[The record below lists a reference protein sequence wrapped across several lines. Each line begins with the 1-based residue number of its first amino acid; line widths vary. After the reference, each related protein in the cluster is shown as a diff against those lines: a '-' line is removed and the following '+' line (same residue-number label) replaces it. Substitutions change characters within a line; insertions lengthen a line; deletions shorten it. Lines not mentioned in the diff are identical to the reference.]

1 VPGIGGVIADTLSYV
16 SANGW
21 ILDWLT
27 APFCQSTKSGE
38 AEMKRIVKKKTS
50 KKTESKIPLGGSDRN
65 LLARVSFHLHRLAK
79 IERFSPKQ
87 WKEDVEAYFGG
98 RCAYCE
104 RKVPQLEKEHIIPI
118 NREGLGL
125 RHNGNI
131 IPACSICNQ
140 EKKKYDEESNNG
152 YVRFCKAN
160 GYNKALAK
168 IRQYMKERGYKPFT
182 TDETKKKRIA
192 RMMRKAREKMTSV
205 REDCAKKI
213 ARQIA
218 KMIK

>member
-1 VPGIGGVIADTLSYV
+1 MPATPTTIIPTLG
-16 SANGW
+16 NTMKK
-21 ILDWLT
+21 T
-27 APFCQSTKSGE
+27 ASTKTDKS
-38 AEMKRIVKKKTS
+38 S
-50 KKTESKIPLGGSDRN
+50 PLGSTERM
-65 LLARVSFHLHRLAK
+65 LLARVSYYLHRLAK
-79 IERFSPKQ
+79 IEKFSLKQ
-87 WKEDVEAYFGG
+87 WKTDKEVYFRG

-140 EKKKYDEESNNG
+140 EKKKYDEKSNDGKG

-160 GYNKALAK
+160 GYNAALAK
-168 IRQYMKERGYKPFT
+168 IRQYMKEKGYRPVT
-182 TDETKKKRIA
+182 ADEAKRKRIA
-192 RMMRKAREKMTSV
+192 KMILTAREKMAKV

-213 ARQIA
+213 ARQIIA
-218 KMIK
+218 EINGTVD